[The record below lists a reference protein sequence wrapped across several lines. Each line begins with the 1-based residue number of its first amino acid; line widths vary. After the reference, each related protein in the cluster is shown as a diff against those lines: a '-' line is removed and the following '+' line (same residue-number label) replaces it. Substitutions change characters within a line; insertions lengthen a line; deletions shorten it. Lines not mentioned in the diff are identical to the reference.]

1 MLISQLIFDLTY
13 QTDMFLVCCSEY
25 RWPAEVMVVSSDDDV
40 HYTAGKRLIRA
51 SMWMG
56 FEISGLMFYYQLAM
70 QKSGESS

>member
-1 MLISQLIFDLTY
+1 
-13 QTDMFLVCCSEY
+13 
-25 RWPAEVMVVSSDDDV
+25 MVVSSDDDV